1 MPCQTR
7 GSVAEAT
14 EGADGRPVSGEDA
27 WRSGAGRRDLL
38 LAKHRVLHALGEPEL
53 AHALGRD
60 LDRLARLRIAAH
72 PRLAVRQH
80 QFPEARKDETVLC
93 FLAGQRQSLVED
105 LDDLSL
111 REVGLASEV
120 RHDCGLAHHL
130 RHRKSSSMEWNVE
143 RISITG
149 GRTRLP
155 VAETELTRRDQTAV
169 RAEARLRVLDRVE
182 RRVDRLTI
190 RVSLHDAIERVA
202 LRGRGA
208 GLADEP
214 HA

>member
-27 WRSGAGRRDLL
+27 SRSGAGRRDLL
-38 LAKHRVLHALGEPEL
+38 LAKHRVLHALGETEL

-72 PRLAVRQH
+72 PRLAVGQH
-80 QFPEARKDETVLC
+80 QFPEAWKDETVLC

-143 RISITG
+143 RISITA

-155 VAETELTRRDQTAV
+155 VAPARACARPRPRWHPDALPARAV
-169 RAEARLRVLDRVE
+169 WRTSAPRN
-182 RRVDRLTI
+182 
-190 RVSLHDAIERVA
+190 
-202 LRGRGA
+202 G
-208 GLADEP
+208 
-214 HA
+214 

>member
-14 EGADGRPVSGEDA
+14 EGADGRPVSAEDA

-38 LAKHRVLHALGEPEL
+38 LAKHRVLHALGEAEL

-80 QFPEARKDETVLC
+80 QFPEARKDETVLR
-93 FLAGQRQSLVED
+93 FLARERQSLVEE
-105 LDDLSL
+105 LDDLPL
-111 REVGLASEV
+111 REIGLASEV

-130 RHRKSSSMEWNVE
+130 RHRRSSSIEWNVE
-143 RISITG
+143 CINTTAR
-149 GRTRLP
+149 RARLP
-155 VAETELTRRDQTAV
+155 VTEAKLTRSDQTTV
-169 RAEARLRVLDRVE
+169 RAEARLGV
-182 RRVDRLTI
+182 VDR
-190 RVSLHDAIERVA
+190 
-202 LRGRGA
+202 
-208 GLADEP
+208 
-214 HA
+214 

>member
-7 GSVAEAT
+7 GSVAEARD
-14 EGADGRPVSGEDA
+14 GAEGRPVSEEA
-27 WRSGAGRRDLL
+27 LRSGAGRRDLL
-38 LAKHRVLHALGEPEL
+38 LPKHRVLHALRETEL
-53 AHALGRD
+53 AHALRRD

-80 QFPEARKDETVLC
+80 QLPEARKDEPVLR
-93 FLAGQRQSLVED
+93 FLAGERQSLVED

-130 RHRKSSSMEWNVE
+130 RHGKSSSMEWNVE
-143 RISITG
+143 RISTTASG
-149 GRTRLP
+149 ARLP
-155 VAETELTRRDQTAV
+155 VAEAELARRDQTAV

-182 RRVDRLTI
+182 R
-190 RVSLHDAIERVA
+190 
-202 LRGRGA
+202 
-208 GLADEP
+208 
-214 HA
+214 

>member
-38 LAKHRVLHALGEPEL
+38 LAKHRVLHTLGETEL

-80 QFPEARKDETVLC
+80 QFPQARKDATVPC
-93 FLAGQRQSLVED
+93 FLSGQSQRLV
-105 LDDLSL
+105 
-111 REVGLASEV
+111 
-120 RHDCGLAHHL
+120 
-130 RHRKSSSMEWNVE
+130 
-143 RISITG
+143 
-149 GRTRLP
+149 
-155 VAETELTRRDQTAV
+155 
-169 RAEARLRVLDRVE
+169 
-182 RRVDRLTI
+182 
-190 RVSLHDAIERVA
+190 
-202 LRGRGA
+202 
-208 GLADEP
+208 AD
-214 HA
+214 

>member
-1 MPCQTR
+1 
-7 GSVAEAT
+7 

-27 WRSGAGRRDLL
+27 SRSGAGRRDLL
-38 LAKHRVLHALGEPEL
+38 LAKHRVLHALGETEL

-80 QFPEARKDETVLC
+80 QFPEAWTDDTVLC

-143 RISITG
+143 RISITA
-149 GRTRLP
+149 GRQRL
-155 VAETELTRRDQTAV
+155 AG
-169 RAEARLRVLDRVE
+169 AEAAP
-182 RRVDRLTI
+182 T
-190 RVSLHDAIERVA
+190 
-202 LRGRGA
+202 RGA
-208 GLADEP
+208 A
-214 HA
+214 AAVTRQARR